1 MIFDSSFTT
10 GIVPENWKI
19 AIITALFKK
28 GDKKSV
34 SNYCPVSLNEYFMQA
49 YGEVDKEENS

>member
-1 MIFDSSFTT
+1 MIFNSSFTT
-10 GIVPENWKI
+10 GIVPEDWKI

-28 GDKKSV
+28 GDKKSA
-34 SNYCPVSLNEYFMQA
+34 SNYRPISLNEYFMQA